1 MAKRIKK
8 LTQAQIDRF
17 PEFVEKWTKIGL
29 CTDPA
34 DRPEAE
40 RGVRLAYEAA
50 GLTPPKA
57 IVWCGSPMSQELTRV
72 IVFGLKE
79 AEIKI
84 GASVWAS
91 VGDSVRD
98 SVRASVGASV
108 WASVYGSHDANWLAL
123 YDYFGDAC
131 QLTDLVAPLHG
142 LNELTRSAGWALPHK
157 GICWVSERH
166 NVLNRDGR
174 GRLHC
179 ETGPA
184 VQYPDGW
191 SIYAW
196 HGVRVPEA
204 AIMTPADQIS
214 LDSVLTERNVEVAR
228 VLMVRAGPQ
237 AWRDER
243 VEVMHRDTDGAGQ
256 PRELLRIKMP
266 EGQPMQVV
274 RVSCPSTGGEY
285 RLRVPP
291 TVQTCQDAVAWT
303 FRKAGTEYA
312 PALET

>member
-1 MAKRIKK
+1 MSSTKRIER
-8 LTQAQIDRF
+8 LTAAQQARF
-17 PEFVEKWTKIGL
+17 GEFVERWTAIGL
-29 CTDPA
+29 STASA
-34 DRPEAE
+34 DRPRA
-40 RGVRLAYEAA
+40 EAA
-50 GLTPPKA
+50 IRWMYAHAKLREPR
-57 IVWCGSPMSQELTRV
+57 IVWCGSPFSNGLTRAAV
-72 IVFGLKE
+72 QSLGQKP
-79 AEIKI
+79 
-84 GASVWAS
+84 AS
-91 VGDSVRD
+91 VGDSVGD
-98 SVRASVGASV
+98 SVRASVRDSV
-108 WASVYGSHDANWLAL
+108 GASVYGSHDANWLAF

-142 LNELTRSAGWALPHK
+142 LAELARSAGWALPHE

-166 NVLNRDGR
+166 NVLNRDVR

-184 VQYPDGW
+184 CAYPDGW

-204 AIMTPADQIS
+204 AIVTPADQIV
-214 LDSVLTERNVEVAR
+214 LDSVLTERNAEVAR
-228 VLMVRAGPQ
+228 VLMVRAGPRV
-237 AWRDER
+237 WRDER
-243 VEVMHRDTDGAGQ
+243 VEAVHRDTDGAGQ
-256 PRELLRIKMP
+256 PRELLRIRIP

-291 TVQTCQDAVAWT
+291 TVQTCQAAVAWT
-303 FRKAGTEYA
+303 FRKEAREYA